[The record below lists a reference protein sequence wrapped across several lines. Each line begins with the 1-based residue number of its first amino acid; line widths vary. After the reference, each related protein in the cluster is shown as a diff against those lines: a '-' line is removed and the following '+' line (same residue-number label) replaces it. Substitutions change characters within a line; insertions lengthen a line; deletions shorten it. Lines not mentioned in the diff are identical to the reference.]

1 MLLRLYREKE
11 TSLENR
17 FSSDY
22 DKSVYKSVIA
32 ASPEDF
38 EYFHEMIECV
48 PAFICS
54 FFPDGTI
61 KHCNEAFARMT
72 GISKEELTRK
82 NFFTLLYSSNLETIK
97 DNLKTLTPEN
107 HTSIHIQSQTIAN
120 GKTVYQEWRNRAF
133 FDAKGK
139 AVHYIA
145 IGIDVSENRRTAL
158 TLRESEERYRQLFD
172 SSPVG
177 IGITDM
183 EGNAVAMNKV
193 MMEITGFTLEDI
205 KSKSVLSLY
214 LNPEVRER
222 MKKVLLEKGEVK
234 DWEVELKKLNGERFT
249 ALLNVNLIETS
260 GNKYLMPCI
269 RDITEIKNTQK
280 VLLKANRTNAFISEI
295 NQLIVRAESMDEL
308 FNKSC
313 QIAVE
318 TGKFRMSWIGIINEA
333 TGFLEPHSV
342 AGSENGYLNSIKK
355 ITIDGNL
362 PEGQGPVGKAVRE
375 NRAVYSENIAISP
388 MMAPWR
394 DEALKRGYNSAIALP
409 IRLFGKVI
417 GAYTI
422 YSETADFFDKEE
434 VKLLENVTANISFAL
449 EKIQNHKVL
458 KYAIDEIKE
467 SEYMLQEAQS
477 IGNTGSWT
485 YEAKTRTVKW
495 SANTFRIFDA
505 DPDDEENFRFPNF
518 IDRYVHPEDRE
529 YAKAEFMKSA
539 KDDKRKFYIE
549 YRIIKHDGEVR
560 TIHGILKSFLDSKGK
575 LLRVVGWVQDIT
587 RQKLIEQ
594 ELIQAKKKAEEMS
607 ELKSNF
613 LANMSHEL
621 RTPMVAIL
629 GFSELLHESLEDPDT
644 KGFAYMIYEGGKRLT
659 NTLNLILDLSRIE
672 SSKTEINIADVNI
685 SDAARSTVK
694 LFEKQAEKNNLK
706 IVSNLDESAAAE
718 IDTTVLEKII
728 QHLLENAIKFTDKGQ
743 ITVTTGKDEING
755 VNHVFLRIEDTGIG
769 IPEDMLKIIFEP
781 FRQAS
786 EGRSRKFEG
795 TGLGLAICKKYV
807 ELMEGTIEVKSKV
820 GKGTAFTVRFLS
832 SGSKRPAETNT
843 FTNQD
848 KSMEK
853 ETVILNKEKRI
864 LVVEDEALNI
874 NLIKQ
879 ILKDSCQYDCVTSGE
894 EAIKSVKE
902 KKYSLI
908 LMDIGLKGID
918 GIQTLAEIRK
928 IKDCKNIPAIAI
940 TAYAMKGDKSEF
952 LKTGFSDYLSKPFNI
967 SAFKNLINE
976 YLK

>member
-1 MLLRLYREKE
+1 MEQKL
-11 TSLENR
+11 
-17 FSSDY
+17 SSDSN
-22 DKSVYKSVIA
+22 KSVFKDTKA

-54 FFPDGTI
+54 FLPDGTI
-61 KHCNEAFARMT
+61 KHCNEAFAKMT
-72 GISKEELTRK
+72 GFSKEELTCK
-82 NFFTLLYSSNLETIK
+82 NFFTLLYSKNLDTIK

-120 GKTVYQEWRNRAF
+120 GKTVYQEWRKRAF
-133 FDAKGK
+133 FDTNGK
-139 AVHYIA
+139 AVHFIA
-145 IGIDVSENRRTAL
+145 VGIDVSENRRTAL
-158 TLRESEERYRQLFD
+158 TLKESEERYRMLFD

-193 MMEITGFTLEDI
+193 MMEITGYTPEDI
-205 KSKSVLSLY
+205 NSKSVLNLY
-214 LNPEVRER
+214 SNPEAREEI
-222 MKKVLLEKGEVK
+222 KKVLLEKGEVK
-234 DWEVELKKLNGERFT
+234 DWEFELKRLNGERFT

-260 GNKYLMPCI
+260 GNKYMMPSI
-269 RDITEIKNTQK
+269 RDITEIKNTHK
-280 VLLKANRTNAFISEI
+280 VLMKSIRTNEFVSRI
-295 NQLIVRAESMDEL
+295 NELIVRAETMDEL
-308 FNKSC
+308 FSKSC
-313 QIAVE
+313 LIAVE
-318 TGKFRMSWIGIINEA
+318 TGKFKMSWVGIINDD
-333 TGFLEPHSV
+333 TGFLECHSV
-342 AGSENGYLNSIKK
+342 AGDEDGYLSAMKK

-362 PEGQGPVGKAVRE
+362 PEGQGPTSTAVRE
-375 NRAVYSENIAISP
+375 NRTVYSENIATSP
-388 MMAPWR
+388 MMVPWR
-394 DEALKRGYNSAIALP
+394 DEALKRGYNSSIALP
-409 IRLFGKVI
+409 IKLFGNVI

-422 YSETADFFDKEE
+422 YSDTADFFDKEE

-485 YEAKTRTVKW
+485 YEIKTNTVKW
-495 SANTFRIFDA
+495 SANTLRIFDA
-505 DPDDEENFRFPNF
+505 DPEDEENIKFPNF
-518 IDRYVHPEDRE
+518 IERYVHPDDRE
-529 YAKAEFMKSA
+529 HVMEEFMKSA
-539 KDDKRKFYIE
+539 KDDKRKYHIE
-549 YRIIKHDGEVR
+549 YRIIKHSGEIR
-560 TIHGILKSFLDSKGK
+560 TIHVVLKSFLDSEGN
-575 LLRVVGWVQDIT
+575 LLRMVGWVEDIT
-587 RQKLIEQ
+587 RQKLIEE

-629 GFSELLHESLEDPDT
+629 GFSELLHDTLEDPDT
-644 KGFAYMIYEGGKRLT
+644 KGFAYMIHEGGKRLT

-672 SSKTEINIADVNI
+672 SSKTEINIEDVNI
-685 SDAARSTVK
+685 SDAAISTVK

-706 IVSNLDESAAAE
+706 IVTNLDESASAE
-718 IDTTVLEKII
+718 IDITVLETIA

-743 ITVTTGKDEING
+743 ITVTTGKEEING
-755 VNHVFLRIEDTGIG
+755 VKQVFLRFEDTGIG
-769 IPEDMLKIIFEP
+769 IPEDMQKIIFEP

-807 ELMEGTIEVKSKV
+807 ELMEGTIEVESKV
-820 GKGTAFTVRFLS
+820 GKGTTFTVRFPS
-832 SGSKRPAETNT
+832 SGSKIPSETST
-843 FTNQD
+843 FINQD
-848 KSMEK
+848 NSMEQ
-853 ETVILNKEKRI
+853 ETTILNKDKRI
-864 LVVEDEALNI
+864 LVVEDESLNI

-879 ILKDSCQYDCVTSGE
+879 ILINSCQFDCVTSGE

-918 GIQTLAEIRK
+918 GKQTLEEIRK
-928 IKDCKNIPAIAI
+928 IEDCKNIPVIAM
-940 TAYAMKGDKSEF
+940 TAYAMKGDKLEF
-952 LKTGFSDYLSKPFNI
+952 LQTGFSDYLSKPFNI
-967 SAFKNLINE
+967 SEFKKLISE

>member
-1 MLLRLYREKE
+1 M
-11 TSLENR
+11 ENR
-17 FSSDY
+17 LNSDY
-22 DKSVYKSVIA
+22 DKSVYISVNA

-54 FFPDGTI
+54 FLPDGTI

-82 NFFTLLYSSNLETIK
+82 KFFSLLYSSDLETIK
-97 DNLKTLTPEN
+97 DNLKILTPEN

-145 IGIDVSENRRTAL
+145 VGIDVSENRRTAL
-158 TLRESEERYRQLFD
+158 TFRESEERYRLLFD

-214 LNPEVRER
+214 LNPEAREE

-260 GNKYLMPCI
+260 GNKYLMPSI

-308 FNKSC
+308 FSKSC

-318 TGKFRMSWIGIINEA
+318 TGKFRMSWIGIINES

-342 AGSENGYLNSIKK
+342 AGVDDGYLSSIKK
-355 ITIDGNL
+355 ITIDGNF
-362 PEGQGPVGKAVRE
+362 PEGQGPLGTAVRE
-375 NRAVYSENIAISP
+375 KRAVYSENIATSQI
-388 MMAPWR
+388 MAPWR

-422 YSETADFFDKEE
+422 YSETVDFFDKEE
-434 VKLLENVTANISFAL
+434 VNLLENVTANISFAL

-485 YEAKTRTVKW
+485 YEAKTNTVKW

-505 DPDDEENFRFPNF
+505 DPDDEENFQFPNF
-518 IDRYVHPEDRE
+518 IDRYVHPDDRE
-529 YAKAEFMKSA
+529 YAKEEFMKSA
-539 KDDKRKFYIE
+539 KDDKRRFYIE
-549 YRIIKHDGEVR
+549 YRIIKHDGEIR
-560 TIHGILKSFLDSKGK
+560 TIHGVLKSFLDSEGN

-629 GFSELLHESLEDPDT
+629 GFSELLHESLEEPDT
-644 KGFAYMIYEGGKRLT
+644 KGFAYMIFEGGKRLT

-672 SSKTEINIADVNI
+672 SCKTEINIVDVNI
-685 SDAARSTVK
+685 SDAARSTVE
-694 LFEKQAEKNNLK
+694 LFKKQAEKNNLK

-718 IDTTVLEKII
+718 IDTTILEKII
-728 QHLLENAIKFTDKGQ
+728 QHLLENAIKFTDKGH

-879 ILKDSCQYDCVTSGE
+879 ILKNSCQYDCVSSGE
-894 EAIKSVKE
+894 EAIKIVKE
-902 KKYSLI
+902 KKFSLI

-918 GIQTLAEIRK
+918 GIQTLIEIRK
-928 IKDCKNIPAIAI
+928 IEDCKNIPAIAI

-952 LKTGFSDYLSKPFNI
+952 LKTGFTDYLSKPFNI
-967 SAFKNLINE
+967 SAFKSLINE